1 MQAITNVQ
9 TGAYE
14 GVVTLADGSQKT
26 LAEYVKELN
35 NTIVPAKDAVVNA
48 LHINEGSASASQAL
62 ATFLYSGGTPPA
74 KVLFVPTLESLG
86 YASADYKMQ
95 AVVIANVRTN
105 NPNAPAELRL
115 VDAAGDAVSGS
126 TVAATITNDTV
137 DQVVT
142 SAAVDITPGTAYAID
157 IRLITADGG
166 TTTVTLQSKNL
177 LVQVVKK

>member
-1 MQAITNVQ
+1 MQPITNVQ

-14 GVVTLADGSQKT
+14 AVVILADGTQKA
-26 LAEYVKELN
+26 LSEFVMELN
-35 NTIVPAKDAVVNA
+35 NSVAPAKDAIVNA

-86 YASADYKMQ
+86 YDPAGYKMQ
-95 AVVIANVRTN
+95 AIMIANVRTN

-115 VDAAGDAVSGS
+115 VDAAGDSVSGS

-166 TTTVTLQSKNL
+166 THTVTLQSKNL

>member
-1 MQAITNVQ
+1 MQPISNVQ
-9 TGAYE
+9 SGAYE
-14 GVVTLADGSQKT
+14 GIVILEDGTQKGLAQ
-26 LAEYVKELN
+26 YVKELN
-35 NTIVPAKDAVVNA
+35 NTIAPSKDAVVNA
-48 LHINEGSASASQAL
+48 LHINEGSASSAQAL
-62 ATFLYSGGTPPA
+62 DTFLFSGGTPPA

-95 AVVIANVRTN
+95 AVLIANVRTN
-105 NPNAPAELRL
+105 NPNAPAQLRL
-115 VDAAGDAVSGS
+115 VDAAGEAVSGS
-126 TVAATITNDTV
+126 TVDATITNDTV

>member
-1 MQAITNVQ
+1 MQPITNVQ

-14 GVVTLADGSQKT
+14 AVVILADGTQKA
-26 LAEYVKELN
+26 LSEYVKELN
-35 NTIVPAKDAVVNA
+35 NSVAPAKDAIVNA

-86 YASADYKMQ
+86 YDPAGYKMQ
-95 AVVIANVRTN
+95 AIMIANVRTN

-115 VDAAGDAVSGS
+115 VDAAGDSVSGS

-166 TTTVTLQSKNL
+166 THTVTLQSKNL

>member
-1 MQAITNVQ
+1 MQPITNVQ
-9 TGAYE
+9 SGAYE
-14 GVVTLADGSQKT
+14 SVVSLEDGSQKT

-35 NTIVPAKDAVVNA
+35 NAVVPAKDAVVNA
-48 LHINEGSASASQAL
+48 LHINEGSASAAQAL
-62 ATFLYSGGTPPA
+62 ATFLFSAGSPPA

-86 YASADYKMQ
+86 YASADYKLQ
-95 AVVIANVRTN
+95 AVLIANVRTN
-105 NPNAPAELRL
+105 NPDAPAQLRL
-115 VDAAGDAVSGS
+115 VDAAGEAVAGS
-126 TVAATITNDTV
+126 TVDATITNDTA

-142 SAAVDITPGTAYAID
+142 SPAVDITPGTAYAID

>member
-1 MQAITNVQ
+1 MQPITNVQ

-14 GVVTLADGSQKT
+14 AVVILEDGTQKA
-26 LAEYVKELN
+26 LSEFVMELN
-35 NTIVPAKDAVVNA
+35 NSVAPAKDAIVNA

-86 YASADYKMQ
+86 YDPAGYKMQ
-95 AVVIANVRTN
+95 AIVIANVRTN

-166 TTTVTLQSKNL
+166 THTVTLQSKNL